1 MYDLIVIG
9 AGPAGLAAALKANQL
24 GLKKILIVE
33 RDNQLGGILNQCIHN
48 GFGLHYFHQELTGP
62 EFAYRL
68 IEKLKDTDIETL
80 TDTMVL
86 DFDNNH
92 NVTIINSSGCKILQ
106 TKAIILAMGCRERA
120 RGAIATA
127 GTRNSGVFT
136 AGTAQRY
143 MNIDGYSVGKNVVIL
158 GSGDIGLIM
167 ARRMSL
173 EGSKVLACVEINPYS
188 AGLKRNIKQCLEDFN
203 IPLYLSHTVTNI
215 KGENG
220 RVSEVTIAQVDEKY
234 NPIDSTNKTIKCDTL
249 LLSIGLIPENE
260 LSKKAGIIIDKKT
273 KGAIVYENMETSIS
287 GIFACGNV
295 CHVHDL
301 ADNVVYEAELAAK
314 SAVNYIN
321 NLYLSNDSIEV
332 EYDNNLSYVL
342 PQHIHKQI
350 TEKFVTLSFRVKKNF
365 KNCKIVVKDEEG
377 KVLTESKRDY
387 LIPSEMAK
395 IVLLTSLLNDVKGKI
410 HVSIVEEI
418 A

>member
-188 AGLKRNIKQCLEDFN
+188 AGLKRNIKQCLEDFD

-234 NPIDSTNKTIKCDTL
+234 NPIDSTSKTIKCDTL

>member
-68 IEKLKDTDIETL
+68 IEKLKDTGIETL

-92 NVTIINSSGCKILQ
+92 NVTIINSNGCKILQ

-234 NPIDSTNKTIKCDTL
+234 NPIDSTSKTIKCDTL

>member
-234 NPIDSTNKTIKCDTL
+234 NPIESTSKTIKCDTL

-332 EYDNNLSYVL
+332 EYDKNLSYVL

-365 KNCKIVVKDEEG
+365 KNCKIVVKDEDG

>member
-234 NPIDSTNKTIKCDTL
+234 NPIESTSKTIKCDTL

-395 IVLLTSLLNDVKGKI
+395 IVLLTSLLNGVKGKI

>member
-234 NPIDSTNKTIKCDTL
+234 NPIDSTSKTIKCDTL

-332 EYDNNLSYVL
+332 EYDKNLSYVL

-365 KNCKIVVKDEEG
+365 KKCKIVVKDEDG

>member
-234 NPIDSTNKTIKCDTL
+234 NPIESTSKTIKCDTL

-321 NLYLSNDSIEV
+321 NLYLSNDSIKV

-365 KNCKIVVKDEEG
+365 KNCKIVVKDEDG

>member
-234 NPIDSTNKTIKCDTL
+234 NPIDSTSKTIKCDTL
-249 LLSIGLIPENE
+249 LLSIGLIPENA

>member
-234 NPIDSTNKTIKCDTL
+234 KPIDSTSKTIKCDTL

-332 EYDNNLSYVL
+332 EYDINLSYVL

-395 IVLLTSLLNDVKGKI
+395 IVLLTSLLNGVKGKI